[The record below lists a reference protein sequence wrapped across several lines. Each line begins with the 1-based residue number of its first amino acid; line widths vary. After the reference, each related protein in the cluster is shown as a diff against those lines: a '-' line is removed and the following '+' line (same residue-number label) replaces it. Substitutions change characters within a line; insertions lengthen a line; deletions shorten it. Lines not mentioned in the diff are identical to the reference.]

1 MVFTSMTILTAN
13 TRLPFDALAK
23 NALLNAVGFFVQ
35 ASYCSW
41 IDKGAMVFKKNRER
55 EGFSIRVDG
64 LL

>member
-1 MVFTSMTILTAN
+1 MAFTSMTILTAN

-41 IDKGAMVFKKNRER
+41 IDKGAMVFKKTGKEK
-55 EGFSIRVDG
+55 V
-64 LL
+64 LA